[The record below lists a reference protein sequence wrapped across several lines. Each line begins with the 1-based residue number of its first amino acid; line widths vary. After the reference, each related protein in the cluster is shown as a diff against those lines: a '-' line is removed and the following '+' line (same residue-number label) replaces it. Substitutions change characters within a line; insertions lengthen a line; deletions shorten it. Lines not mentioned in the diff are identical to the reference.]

1 MSYRAAIL
9 FVFTLT
15 SVAGAELITPIP
27 FSMPYD
33 TAKAGL
39 GEKLFFD
46 TSLSADGSVSCNS
59 CHDLCTSGTDNVESS
74 VGVGGKKGQI
84 NSPTVYNSVF
94 NFVQFWNGRAK
105 DLREQAKG
113 PILNPIEM
121 ANTKEGAVASLVK
134 NKAYVAEFGK
144 LYKDGITFNNIA
156 DAIAEFEKT
165 LITPDSKF
173 DRYLRG
179 DKSVLNTAEKQGYEL
194 FKDKGCISCHNGVN
208 IGGNMFQ
215 KIGVVLEYKDPKK
228 ISGRFEVSKK
238 QSDKDMFKVP
248 TLRNID
254 LTSPYFH
261 NGLVKGLDEAVRL
274 MGRHQLGI
282 ELRDGEVKKIVAYLK
297 TLTGKKPMR
306 YSK

>member
-1 MSYRAAIL
+1 LSYRAAIL

-15 SVAGAELITPIP
+15 SVVGAELITPIP

-33 TAKAGL
+33 TAKAAL

-59 CHDLCTSGTDNVESS
+59 CHDLRTSGTDNVESS
-74 VGVGGKKGQI
+74 FGVGGKKGQI

-121 ANTKEGAVASLVK
+121 ANTKEGVVASLAK

-165 LITPDSKF
+165 LITPNSKF
-173 DRYLRG
+173 DNYLKG
-179 DKSVLNTAEKQGYEL
+179 DKNAMNRQEKEGYEL
-194 FKDKGCISCHNGVN
+194 FQNKGCISCHNGVN
-208 IGGNMFQ
+208 LGGNMFQ
-215 KIGVVLEYKDPKK
+215 KIGVMVEYKDPKA
-228 ISGRFEVSKK
+228 INGRFDVSKK
-238 QSDKDMFKVP
+238 DSDKNMFKVP
-248 TLRNID
+248 TLRNVE
-254 LTSPYFH
+254 LTAPYFH
-261 NGLVKGLDEAVRL
+261 NGLVKDLKEAVIL
-274 MGRHQLGI
+274 MGYHQLGI
-282 ELRDGEVKKIVAYLK
+282 RLKEEEVDKIVAFLK
-297 TLTGKKPMR
+297 TLTGKKPAK

>member
-15 SVAGAELITPIP
+15 SVVGSELITPIP
-27 FSMPYD
+27 FSIPYD
-33 TAKAGL
+33 TAKAAL

-46 TSLSADGSVSCNS
+46 TSLSADGSISCNS
-59 CHDLCTSGTDNVESS
+59 CHDLRTSGTDNLESS

-179 DKSVLNTAEKQGYEL
+179 DKSVLNKAEKQGYKL

-238 QSDKDMFKVP
+238 QADKYMFKVP

-261 NGLVKGLDEAVRL
+261 NGLVKDLGEAVRL

-297 TLTGKKPMR
+297 TLTGKKPIR